1 LFYTFGF
8 ATKDAFLIAKTHAF
22 YEILIYTNNFLIMAV
37 SNLFRKK
44 TVQDILK
51 QVEKNE
57 ADGHAALGRHLTARD
72 LTAFGIAAIVGA
84 GIFSTIGKASADGGP
99 AVIFLFLFTALACSF
114 AAFAYAEFA
123 SMVPVS
129 GSAYTYSYV
138 AFGELIAW
146 IIGWALIMEYAIG
159 NITVAISWSDYFTGL
174 LESGGIHLPQWIQMD
189 YLTASNGFKDAT
201 ALMQNGKSYEN
212 LSAGLKSAYT
222 AWNTSPTIGSFHLVA
237 DLPALFIIILITA
250 LVYRGMKE
258 SRNASNMMVVV
269 KLCIILLVIA
279 VGVFY
284 VDTENWTP
292 FAPNGVTG
300 VLKGV
305 SAVFFAYIGF
315 DAISTTAEECKDPQR
330 DLPRGMMWAIIICT
344 ILYVVIAL
352 VLTGMV
358 NYSLLDVGDP
368 LAFVFAKLD
377 LKWMSGIIAVS
388 AVIAM
393 ASVLLVFQMGQ
404 PRIWMSMSRDG
415 LLPKRFSKIHPKYK
429 TPSYA
434 TIVTG
439 FVVAIPALFLNLT
452 MVTDLCSIGTLFA
465 FVLVCAGVLV
475 LQNKKDIPRGKF
487 KTPYVNSKYVIPF
500 MLAAGLFYAF
510 NYNYKATM
518 GFITNETR
526 VNAATDIV
534 TSLNKEESVRVYNYL
549 LGVDGSVAKTG
560 TPDVEQ
566 LLSQYEQDDTKYAEV
581 VAGLP
586 VSNDLKYETG
596 FSLFK
601 HKIPMWIFLFVL
613 VGLTI
618 WSFREN
624 LSLIPLLGLVS
635 CLYMMAELSVWNWIY
650 FTIWLLIGLVIY
662 FSFSRKNSKLNT
674 VELN

>member
-1 LFYTFGF
+1 MQF
-8 ATKDAFLIAKTHAF
+8 
-22 YEILIYTNNFLIMAV
+22 

-44 TVQDILK
+44 KVKDILN
-51 QVEKNE
+51 QVAKNE
-57 ADGHAALGRHLTARD
+57 AKGHHTLGKHLSARD

-84 GIFSTIGKASADGGP
+84 GIFSTIGKASFDGGP
-99 AVIFLFLFTALACSF
+99 AVIFLFLFTAVACSF

-138 AFGELIAW
+138 AFGEIIAW

-174 LESGGIHLPQWIQMD
+174 LESGGIRLPQWIQMD
-189 YLTASNGFKDAT
+189 YLTASRGFDEAT
-201 ALMQNGKSYEN
+201 ALMRGGKTFEN
-212 LSAGLKSAYT
+212 LSDGLKASYT
-222 AWNTSPTIGSFHLVA
+222 AWTTSPTIGPFHFVA

-258 SRNASNMMVVV
+258 SRNASNLMVVV

-284 VDTENWTP
+284 VDTDNWIP
-292 FAPNGVTG
+292 FSPNGVGG

-315 DAISTTAEECKDPQR
+315 DAISTTAEECKNPQR

-344 ILYVVIAL
+344 ILYIIIAL

-358 NYSLLDVGDP
+358 SYSDLNVGDP
-368 LAFVFAKLD
+368 LAFVFDKLN
-377 LKWMSGIIAVS
+377 LKWMSGIIGVS

-415 LLPKRFSKIHPKYK
+415 LLPKQFSKVHPKYK
-429 TPSYA
+429 TPSFA

-439 FVVAIPALFLNLT
+439 FVVAVPALFMNLT

-475 LQNKKDIPRGKF
+475 LQNKPDIPRGKF
-487 KTPYVNSKYVIPF
+487 KTPYINSKFVFPLL
-500 MLAAGLFYAF
+500 MLIGISIAF
-510 NYNYKATM
+510 TVNKQTTM
-518 GFITNETR
+518 DFITNEKKINDPTTIIKSLDKEQTK
-526 VNAATDIV
+526 VVFDFLKTKVTDYKNDDIENV
-534 TSLNKEESVRVYNYL
+534 LGFFYNDAMMYKNVVDSL
-549 LGVDGSVAKTG
+549 
-560 TPDVEQ
+560 PI
-566 LLSQYEQDDTKYAEV
+566 DD
-581 VAGLP
+581 
-586 VSNDLKYETG
+586 SLKYESG

-601 HKIPMWIFLFVL
+601 HKIPMWIFLISLLFFV
-613 VGLTI
+613 V
-618 WSFREN
+618 WSWKQN
-624 LSLIPLLGLVS
+624 LSLIPLLGLLC

-650 FTIWLLIGLVIY
+650 FTCWLLIGLTIY
-662 FSFSRKNSKLNT
+662 FGFSHKNSKLNQN
-674 VELN
+674 ES

>member
-1 LFYTFGF
+1 
-8 ATKDAFLIAKTHAF
+8 
-22 YEILIYTNNFLIMAV
+22 MAL
-37 SNLFRKK
+37 SRLFRKK
-44 TVQDILK
+44 TVQDILE
-51 QVEKNE
+51 QVEKNNT
-57 ADGHAALGRHLTARD
+57 DGHNALGKHLTTRD

-138 AFGELIAW
+138 AFGEIIAW

-174 LESGGIHLPQWIQMD
+174 LESGGIQLPQWVQMD
-189 YLTASNGFKDAT
+189 YLTASNGFRDAT
-201 ALMQNGKSYEN
+201 ALMQGGKSFEN
-212 LSAGLKSAYT
+212 LSSGLQAAHMAWTSA
-222 AWNTSPTIGSFHLVA
+222 PMIGSFHFVA
-237 DLPALFIIILITA
+237 DLPALLIIILITA

-258 SRNASNMMVVV
+258 SRNASNLMVVV
-269 KLCIILLVIA
+269 KLCIVLLVIA

-284 VDTENWTP
+284 VDTANWHP
-292 FAPNGVTG
+292 FAPNGVSG

-315 DAISTTAEECKDPQR
+315 DAISTTAEECKNPQR

-344 ILYVVIAL
+344 VLYIAIAL

-358 NYSLLDVGDP
+358 RYSELNVGDP
-368 LAFVFAKLD
+368 LAFVFDKLH
-377 LKWMSGIIAVS
+377 LKWLSGIIAVS
-388 AVIAM
+388 AVVAM

-415 LLPKRFSKIHPKYK
+415 LLPKRFSKVHPKFK

-475 LQNKKDIPRGKF
+475 LQNKPDIPRGKF
-487 KTPYVNSKYVIPF
+487 KTPYINSKFILPVLI
-500 MLAAGLFYAF
+500 LIGLVYAF
-510 NYNYKATM
+510 AYNQKATM
-518 GFITNETR
+518 DFIANETQINSP
-526 VNAATDIV
+526 VAIV
-534 TSLNKEESVRVYNYL
+534 TALDKEQSTKVYDYL
-549 LGVDGSVAKTG
+549 VAFDVKNG
-560 TPDVEQ
+560 TSETLDLEH
-566 LLSQYEQDDTKYAEV
+566 LLSQYEQDEAKYAAV

-586 VSNDLKYETG
+586 VNDSIKYESG
-596 FSLFK
+596 FDLFK

-613 VGLTI
+613 VGLAV
-618 WSFREN
+618 WSHKQN
-624 LSLIPLLGLVS
+624 LSLIPLLGLIC

-650 FTIWLLIGLVIY
+650 FTIWLLVGLLIY
-662 FSFSRKNSKLNT
+662 FGFSRKNSKLN
-674 VELN
+674 VQKK

>member
-1 LFYTFGF
+1 M
-8 ATKDAFLIAKTHAF
+8 AFK
-22 YEILIYTNNFLIMAV
+22 
-37 SNLFRKK
+37 SLFRKK

-51 QVEKNE
+51 QVEKNNTE
-57 ADGHAALGRHLTARD
+57 GHEALGKHLTARD

-99 AVIFLFLFTALACSF
+99 AVIFLFLFTAIACSF

-138 AFGELIAW
+138 AFGEIIAW
-146 IIGWALIMEYAIG
+146 IIGWALIMEYAVG

-174 LESGGIHLPQWIQMD
+174 LESGGIRLPQWVQMD

-201 ALMQNGKSYEN
+201 ALMQGGKLYEN
-212 LSAGLKSAYT
+212 LSPAIQNAYV
-222 AWNTSPTIGSFHLVA
+222 AWTSSPVLGSFHLVA
-237 DLPALFIIILITA
+237 DLPALLIIILITA

-258 SRNASNMMVVV
+258 SRNASNMMVIV
-269 KLCIILLVIA
+269 KLCIVLLVIA
-279 VGVFY
+279 VGIGY
-284 VDTENWTP
+284 VDTANWHP
-292 FAPNGVTG
+292 FAPNGVSG

-330 DLPRGMMWAIIICT
+330 DLPKGMMWAIIICT
-344 ILYVVIAL
+344 LLYIAIAL

-358 NYSLLDVGDP
+358 SYNELNVGDP
-368 LAFVFAKLD
+368 LAFVFDKLN

-388 AVIAM
+388 AVVAM

-415 LLPKRFSKIHPKYK
+415 LLPKRFSKVHPKFK

-439 FVVAIPALFLNLT
+439 FVVAVPALFLNLT

-465 FVLVCAGVLV
+465 FVLVCAGVLA
-475 LQNKKDIPRGKF
+475 LQNRTDIPRGKF
-487 KTPYVNSKYVIPF
+487 KTPYVNSKYIMPILVLI
-500 MLAAGLFYAF
+500 GLVFAF
-510 NYNYKATM
+510 GYNKKATM
-518 GFITNETR
+518 DFITNETQI
-526 VNAATDIV
+526 NNSSTII
-534 TSLNKEESVRVYNYL
+534 TSLNKDETKKVYDYL
-549 LGVDGSVAKTG
+549 VTVDAKNATVG
-560 TPDVEQ
+560 TPDLEV
-566 LLSQYEQDDTKYAEV
+566 LLNQYQQDDVKYASV
-581 VAGLP
+581 IAGMP
-586 VSNDLKYETG
+586 ISDTIKYEKG
-596 FSLFK
+596 FDLFK

-613 VGLTI
+613 VGLMV
-618 WSFREN
+618 WSFKEN
-624 LSLIPLLGLVS
+624 LSLIPLLGLIC

-650 FTIWLLIGLVIY
+650 FGVWLLIGLVIY
-662 FSFSRKNSKLNT
+662 FSFSRKNSKLGL
-674 VELN
+674 E

>member
-1 LFYTFGF
+1 MSF
-8 ATKDAFLIAKTHAF
+8 
-22 YEILIYTNNFLIMAV
+22 
-37 SNLFRKK
+37 SQLFRKK
-44 TVQDILK
+44 NVKDILN
-51 QVEKNE
+51 QVAKNE
-57 ADGHAALGRHLTARD
+57 SEGHQALGKHLTTRD
-72 LTAFGIAAIVGA
+72 LTAFGIAAIIGA

-99 AVIFLFLFTALACSF
+99 GVIFLFIFTAVACGF

-138 AFGELIAW
+138 AFGEIIAW

-174 LESGGIHLPQWIQMD
+174 LESGGIKLPQWVQMD

-201 ALMQNGKSYEN
+201 ALMKSGKSFEN
-212 LSAGLKSAYT
+212 LSESVQHAYT
-222 AWNTSPTIGSFHLVA
+222 AWTTSPTIGSFHFVA
-237 DLPALFIIILITA
+237 DLPALFIIIIITY

-258 SRNASNMMVVV
+258 SRNASNLMVAV

-279 VGVFY
+279 VGIFY
-284 VDTENWTP
+284 VDTANWHP
-292 FAPNGVTG
+292 FTPNGIG
-300 VLKGV
+300 GILKGV

-315 DAISTTAEECKDPQR
+315 DAISTTAEECKNPQR
-330 DLPRGMMWAIIICT
+330 DLPRGMMWAIVICT
-344 ILYVVIAL
+344 VLYVIIAL

-358 NYSLLDVGDP
+358 KYSDLNVGDP
-368 LAFVFAKLD
+368 LAFVFNKLN

-388 AVIAM
+388 AVVAM

-415 LLPKRFSKIHPKYK
+415 LLPKRFSKVHPKYQ

-475 LQNKKDIPRGKF
+475 LQNKPDIPRGKF
-487 KTPYVNSKYVIPF
+487 KTPYINSKYVFPLLMAI
-500 MLAAGLFYAF
+500 GIGIAF
-510 NYNYKATM
+510 TVNRQSTM
-518 GFITNETR
+518 DFLTNEKQIK
-526 VNAATDIV
+526 APADIV
-534 TSLNKEESVRVYNYL
+534 TSLKNDESQKVYTYL
-549 LGVDGSVAKTG
+549 TSLKPNADTR
-560 TPDVEQ
+560 DVEK
-566 LLSQYEQDDTKYAEV
+566 LLSEFNDNKATYKQV
-581 VAGLP
+581 VDNMP
-586 VSNDLKYETG
+586 INDSLKYESG

-601 HKIPMWIFLFVL
+601 HKIPMWIFLISL
-613 VGLTI
+613 VCFAV
-618 WSFREN
+618 WSFRQN
-624 LSLIPLLGLVS
+624 LSLIPLLGLVC

-650 FTIWLLIGLVIY
+650 FTCWLVIGLTIY
-662 FSFSRKNSKLNT
+662 FGFSYRNSNLNKSKA
-674 VELN
+674 

>member
-1 LFYTFGF
+1 MSFS
-8 ATKDAFLIAKTHAF
+8 K
-22 YEILIYTNNFLIMAV
+22 
-37 SNLFRKK
+37 LFRKK

-57 ADGHAALGRHLTARD
+57 LEGHNALGKHLTARD

-138 AFGELIAW
+138 AFGELMAW

-174 LESGGIHLPQWIQMD
+174 LESGGIHLPQWVQMD
-189 YLTASNGFKDAT
+189 YLTASNGFSDAT
-201 ALMQNGKSYEN
+201 ALMQGGKTFED
-212 LSAGLKSAYT
+212 LSASLQASYT
-222 AWNTSPTIGSFHLVA
+222 AWTTSPVIGSFHFVA

-258 SRNASNMMVVV
+258 SRNASNLMVVV
-269 KLCIILLVIA
+269 KLCVILLVIA
-279 VGVFY
+279 VGIFY
-284 VDTENWTP
+284 VDTANWDP
-292 FAPNGVTG
+292 FAPNGING

-315 DAISTTAEECKDPQR
+315 DAISTTAEECKNPQR

-344 ILYVVIAL
+344 ILYVIIAL

-358 NYSLLDVGDP
+358 NYADLDVGDP
-368 LAFVFAKLD
+368 LAFVFNKLN

-388 AVIAM
+388 AVVAM

-415 LLPKRFSKIHPKYK
+415 LLPKKFSKVHPKYK
-429 TPSYA
+429 TPSFA

-439 FVVAIPALFLNLT
+439 FVVAVPALFLNLT

-475 LQNKKDIPRGKF
+475 LQNKPNIPRGKF
-487 KTPYVNSKYVIPF
+487 KTPYVNSKYIVPVLLII
-500 MLAAGLFYAF
+500 GLVFSF
-510 NYNYKATM
+510 TYNKKATM
-518 GFITNETR
+518 AFLSNEKQINTPE
-526 VNAATDIV
+526 AIV
-534 TSLNKEESVRVYNYL
+534 TSLNKEDKKLALDYLKTNDPQGRFTQINDLEKILASSTIDETEYVKVIES
-549 LGVDGSVAKTG
+549 
-560 TPDVEQ
+560 
-566 LLSQYEQDDTKYAEV
+566 
-581 VAGLP
+581 LP
-586 VSNDLKYETG
+586 IAVSLKYETG
-596 FSLFK
+596 FALFK
-601 HKIPMWIFLFVL
+601 HKIPMYIFLIVL
-613 VGLTI
+613 LGLMV
-618 WSFREN
+618 WSWKEN

-650 FTIWLLIGLVIY
+650 FACWLLIGLIIY
-662 FSFSRKNSKLNT
+662 FSFSRHNSKLNFQ
-674 VELN
+674 NQ

>member
-1 LFYTFGF
+1 M
-8 ATKDAFLIAKTHAF
+8 AFID
-22 YEILIYTNNFLIMAV
+22 
-37 SNLFRKK
+37 LFRKK

-57 ADGHAALGRHLTARD
+57 ADGHNALGKHLTTRD

-99 AVIFLFLFTALACSF
+99 AVIFLFLFTALACGF

-138 AFGELIAW
+138 AFGEIIAW

-174 LESGGIHLPQWIQMD
+174 LGSMNIHLPEYIQMD

-201 ALMQNGKSYEN
+201 ALMQGGKSFEN
-212 LSAGLKSAYT
+212 LSAGLQSAYT
-222 AWNTSPTIGSFHLVA
+222 AWTTAPTIGSFHLVA

-258 SRNASNMMVVV
+258 SRNASNLMVVV

-279 VGVFY
+279 IGAFY
-284 VDTENWTP
+284 VDTANWDP
-292 FAPNGVTG
+292 FAPNGVSG

-315 DAISTTAEECKDPQR
+315 DAISTTAEECKNPQR

-344 ILYVVIAL
+344 VLYVVIAL

-358 NYSLLDVGDP
+358 NYADLNVGDP
-368 LAFVFAKLD
+368 LAFVFDKLN

-388 AVIAM
+388 AVVAM

-415 LLPKRFSKIHPKYK
+415 LLPKRFSKVHPKFK

-475 LQNKKDIPRGKF
+475 LQNQPNIPRGKF
-487 KTPYVNSKYVIPF
+487 KTPYINSKYIVPV
-500 MLAAGLFYAF
+500 LLLAGLTYAF
-510 NYNYKATM
+510 TYNKQATM
-518 GFITNETR
+518 AFLTNEKQ
-526 VNAATDIV
+526 VNTPEDIV
-534 TSLNKEESVRVYNYL
+534 TSLDQIQTKVVYEFLIFKNEKDAVNSDL
-549 LGVDGSVAKTG
+549 EAI
-560 TPDVEQ
+560 
-566 LLSQYEQDDTKYAEV
+566 LSQYNADEATYKSV
-581 VAGLP
+581 VDSLP
-586 VSNDLKYETG
+586 IDENLKYQSG
-596 FSLFK
+596 FNLFK
-601 HKIPMWIFLFVL
+601 HKIPMWIFLIVL
-613 VGLTI
+613 VGLTV
-618 WSFREN
+618 WAFRQN
-624 LSLIPLLGLVS
+624 LSLIPLLGLIS

-650 FTIWLLIGLVIY
+650 FTCWLLVGLVIY
-662 FSFSRKNSKLNT
+662 FGFSRKNSKLNRS
-674 VELN
+674 EA

>member
-1 LFYTFGF
+1 MRF
-8 ATKDAFLIAKTHAF
+8 
-22 YEILIYTNNFLIMAV
+22 

-44 TVQDILK
+44 TVKDILN
-51 QVEKNE
+51 QVAKNE
-57 ADGHAALGRHLTARD
+57 AEGHHTLGKHLTARD

-84 GIFSTIGKASADGGP
+84 GIFSTIGKASFDGGP
-99 AVIFLFLFTALACSF
+99 AVIFLFLFTAIACSF

-138 AFGELIAW
+138 AFGEIIAW

-174 LESGGIHLPQWIQMD
+174 LESGGIRLPQWIQMD
-189 YLTASNGFKDAT
+189 YLTATRGFDEAT
-201 ALMQNGKSYEN
+201 ALMRGGKTFEN
-212 LSAGLKSAYT
+212 LSDGLKASYT
-222 AWNTSPTIGSFHLVA
+222 AWTTSPSIGPFHFVA

-258 SRNASNMMVVV
+258 SRNASNLMVVM

-284 VDTENWTP
+284 VDTDNWIP
-292 FAPNGVTG
+292 FSPNGVGG

-315 DAISTTAEECKDPQR
+315 DAISTTAEECKNPQR

-344 ILYVVIAL
+344 ILYIIITL

-358 NYSLLDVGDP
+358 SYSDLNVGDP
-368 LAFVFAKLD
+368 LAFVFDKLN
-377 LKWMSGIIAVS
+377 LKWMSGIIGVS

-415 LLPKRFSKIHPKYK
+415 LLPKQFSKVHPKYK
-429 TPSYA
+429 TPSFA

-439 FVVAIPALFLNLT
+439 FVVAVPALFMNLT

-475 LQNKKDIPRGKF
+475 LQNKPDIPRGKF
-487 KTPYVNSKYVIPF
+487 KTPYINSKFIFPLLILVGICI
-500 MLAAGLFYAF
+500 AF
-510 NYNYKATM
+510 TVNKQTTM
-518 GFITNETR
+518 DFITNEKKINDPTTIIKSLDKEQTK
-526 VNAATDIV
+526 VVFDFLKTKVTDYKNDDIENV
-534 TSLNKEESVRVYNYL
+534 LGFFYNDAMMYKNVVDSL
-549 LGVDGSVAKTG
+549 
-560 TPDVEQ
+560 PI
-566 LLSQYEQDDTKYAEV
+566 DD
-581 VAGLP
+581 
-586 VSNDLKYETG
+586 SLKYESG

-601 HKIPMWIFLFVL
+601 HKIPMWIFLISLLCFSV
-613 VGLTI
+613 
-618 WSFREN
+618 WSWKQN
-624 LSLIPLLGLVS
+624 LSLIPLLGLVC

-650 FTIWLLIGLVIY
+650 FTCWLLIGLTIY
-662 FSFSRKNSKLNT
+662 FGFSHKNSKLNQK
-674 VELN
+674 EA